1 MEVARPPTVSI
12 ARLKAVQGAELLR
25 RQYLPKEVRVLFVG
39 ESPPAGGTFFY
50 AANSNLYFATEEAF
64 VAALPARAG
73 KDFLEEFRR
82 MGCYLDDLCLE
93 PVSRLDARNPLRVAA
108 RAEGQERLAEHLR
121 IWRPKAIV
129 VAMVAIAENVARA
142 AREAGLEDVQE
153 HVLPFPGRKAHRDRY
168 VAELVILVTGF
179 EAAGVLLRGG
189 KAAQSARLNRF

>member
-1 MEVARPPTVSI
+1 VSI
-12 ARLKAVQGAELLR
+12 ARLKAVQETELLR
-25 RQYLPKEVRVLFVG
+25 RHYLPKEVRVLFVG
-39 ESPPAGGTFFY
+39 EFPPAGGTFFY

-64 VAALPARAG
+64 VAALPALAG
-73 KDFLEEFRR
+73 RDFLEEFQR

-93 PVSRLDARNPLRVAA
+93 PVNRLDALDSLRVAA
-108 RAEGQERLAEHLR
+108 RAEGQERLSEHMR

-142 AREAGLEDVQE
+142 AREARLEDVQE

-168 VAELVILVTGF
+168 VAELVNLVTGF

-189 KAAQSARLNRF
+189 RQRSQPAK